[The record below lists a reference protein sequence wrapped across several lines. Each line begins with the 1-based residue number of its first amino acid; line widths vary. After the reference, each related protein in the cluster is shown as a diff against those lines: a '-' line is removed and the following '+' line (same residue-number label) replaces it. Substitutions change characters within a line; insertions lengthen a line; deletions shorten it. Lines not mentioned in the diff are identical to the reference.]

1 MNTTS
6 NNLNLKLTR
15 NQQCRVTVLRAAYHK
30 RVVFG
35 DFLKLQ
41 ISPSTSTS
49 SSSSSVETHS
59 LIFISLAAS
68 SQAASSPRPSSLAS
82 SSVGARSVDR
92 WKASPTGMPPLVVKM
107 IGNLKIS
114 PPRR

>member
-1 MNTTS
+1 VNTTS

-49 SSSSSVETHS
+49 SSSVETHS
-59 LIFISLAAS
+59 LVFISLAAS
-68 SQAASSPRPSSLAS
+68 SQAAEVESSTLL
-82 SSVGARSVDR
+82 
-92 WKASPTGMPPLVVKM
+92 TGKF
-107 IGNLKIS
+107 
-114 PPRR
+114 